1 MRGGLAITMMAACTQ
16 QWEGNE
22 GLGLQPRVA
31 GSSHK
36 VRIGGWAK
44 LKRGAVL
51 VPRSGFTFT
60 LKQDLLQPLTMTV
73 SSAHLL
79 NLFRSN

>member
-1 MRGGLAITMMAACTQ
+1 MGGWERGLAITMMAACTQ
-16 QWEGNE
+16 QWEGNG

-44 LKRGAVL
+44 LQTRRRFGPTLWFHLHTETRLAETSDYDR
-51 VPRSGFTFT
+51 PSGPSLESF
-60 LKQDLLQPLTMTV
+60 
-73 SSAHLL
+73 
-79 NLFRSN
+79 